1 MAKVSY
7 TVASIMTAL
16 HTGLDD
22 NNQAAL
28 ERHLSSELGDIL
40 KTAKEG
46 GFGAFKLQGKGDK
59 AKGSATGPKVEFQ
72 GHSTARI
79 LLHFGTLALEQ
90 ANKLGILVF
99 PVDVSALCEQWADN
113 RRAKAKPADRPAEQP
128 QNA

>member
-7 TVASIMTAL
+7 TVSSIVSAL
-16 HTGLDD
+16 NTGLDAD
-22 NNQAAL
+22 DQAAL

-59 AKGSATGPKVEFQ
+59 AKGTATGPKVEFQ
-72 GHSTARI
+72 GHNTARI

-99 PVDVSALCEQWADN
+99 PVDVSALCKQWADN
-113 RRAKAKPADRPAEQP
+113 RRAKSKPAEQP
-128 QNA
+128 QPQNA